1 MRNTAYIAITA
12 FALLTLLSAVNIA
25 SAQDKAIQPQQTI
38 TLTSDAFGCV
48 SKDKF
53 DSADQHARAGEQQ
66 KMQQFF
72 EGYECIP
79 TPEDARFR
87 VVKVDGHDIEFV
99 NAANSDTQGLW
110 TADRFIKQ

>member
-1 MRNTAYIAITA
+1 MHRK
-12 FALLTLLSAVNIA
+12 ALAAVTGLALSIVFNSA
-25 SAQDKAIQPQQTI
+25 SAQDKVIQPQQTI
-38 TLTSDAFGCV
+38 TLMPEAFGCV

-53 DSADQHARAGEQQ
+53 DSADKHARAGEQQ
-66 KMQQFF
+66 QMQQFF
-72 EGYECIP
+72 EDYECVS
-79 TPEDARFR
+79 TLDDARFR